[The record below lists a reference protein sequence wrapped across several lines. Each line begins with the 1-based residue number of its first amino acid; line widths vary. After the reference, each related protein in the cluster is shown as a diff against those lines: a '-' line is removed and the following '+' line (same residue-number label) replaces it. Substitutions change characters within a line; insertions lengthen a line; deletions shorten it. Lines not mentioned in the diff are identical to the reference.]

1 MFLAPGT
8 GFTEDNSSMEW
19 RGNGLGMTQEHY
31 MYCALS
37 FYYYCQF
44 HLRSSGIRAQKLGT
58 LT

>member
-1 MFLAPGT
+1 M
-8 GFTEDNSSMEW
+8 EDNSSMEW

-31 MYCALS
+31 IYCALS

-44 HLRSSGIRAQKLGT
+44 HLRSSGINAQKLGT